1 MKTEQEET
9 EKLPIEEQEELPE
22 QQEETAETITEA
34 LKLTE
39 LQGKYL
45 LLYSDF
51 ENYRR
56 RTAKERIDLISMA
69 NKDLILSLLPVLDD
83 FDRANEQLE
92 KTQDFAAVSE
102 GLKLIYNKLQ
112 LFAKNVG
119 LEALNSTGLP
129 FDPEVHDA
137 ITKIKAP
144 EENLKGKVVNEV
156 EKAYKLHD
164 KIIRHAK
171 VVVGE

>member
-1 MKTEQEET
+1 MKTEQEDT

-137 ITKIKAP
+137 VTKIKAP